1 MKCNYVAYDI
11 SYTRGVRKKSAVYG
25 TINRSDIGLYENFEK
40 LAKVEEKRGKST
52 IKRVC

>member
-11 SYTRGVRKKSAVYG
+11 SYTRRVRKKSGVYG

-40 LAKVEEKRGKST
+40 LAKVEEKRDKST